1 MNEIIQFLIHH
12 GYAFIFVWMFGEQMG
27 VPLPAAPVL
36 LATGALAGE
45 GELSLVV
52 AIGIALI
59 AILGS
64 NVLWYWI
71 GRKKGRP
78 ILALLCRISFKPD
91 SCIRGTAEMFAR
103 HGSRSLLFAKFV
115 PGLSTLAPPLAGIF
129 HMNLKKFLLLDGLGS
144 LVWIGF
150 YAGVGYIFSDE
161 IEHVVLYAERTG
173 SYLGVILAGG
183 LAAIILG
190 KYVRRLRFLHQL
202 RISRISPEELKQKM
216 EKSEPL
222 VILDVRHALEV
233 EAEPYEIPGAIFL
246 PVEIME
252 AHLPEIT
259 PDQEIILYCN

>member
-1 MNEIIQFLIHH
+1 MNDIIQFLIHH

-27 VPLPAAPVL
+27 VPVPAAPVL

-45 GELSLVV
+45 GELSLL
-52 AIGIALI
+52 AGIAIALI

-115 PGLSTLAPPLAGIF
+115 PGISTLAPPLAGIF
-129 HMNLKKFLLLDGLGS
+129 HMNLKKFLLLDVLGS
-144 LVWIGF
+144 LAWVGF

-161 IEHVVLYAERTG
+161 LENVVLYAERTG
-173 SYLGVILAGG
+173 SYLGVILVGG
-183 LAAIILG
+183 LATIILG
-190 KYVRRLRFLHQL
+190 KYARRLRFLHQL
-202 RISRISPEELKQKM
+202 RISRISPEELEQKM
-216 EKSEPL
+216 EKGEPL

-246 PVEIME
+246 PVETME
-252 AHLPEIT
+252 AHLPEI
-259 PDQEIILYCN
+259 PLDREIILYCN